1 MVGKNIEEMAPRE
14 FWSEVAGKPP
24 KIRLEMMK
32 RRCEGKDENA
42 CEAYRTAIEGDPETG
57 RDGLRHLWE
66 KEGNEVAKAILEQ
79 LGELRT
85 EEEIKEEKRVEETV
99 EKAVEKAAKE

>member
-1 MVGKNIEEMAPRE
+1 MPDKNIEEMTPTE
-14 FWSEVAGKPP
+14 FWGEVAGKPP

-32 RRCEGKDENA
+32 RRCGGKDEKA
-42 CEAYRTAIEGDPETG
+42 CEVYKTAIEGDPETG
-57 RDGLRHLWE
+57 RDGLRQLWE

-85 EEEIKEEKRVEETV
+85 EEEIKEEKRVEEAV
-99 EKAVEKAAKE
+99 EKAEKAAKE